1 MPENDTLKRYLDAGM
16 AFTQLTRARAEEM
29 VKDLVKRG
37 ELRREQVQEQVD
49 DLLDRSRQNTEA
61 LVGVVRKEIA
71 DQLGNLGLATKEDIK
86 RLEAK
91 IAGKPAGAA
100 KAPAKKASSSKTG
113 SSAKKAVKKA

>member
-1 MPENDTLKRYLDAGM
+1 MPENETLKRYLDAGM
-16 AFTQLTRARAEEM
+16 AFTQLTRARAEEI

-37 ELRREQVQEQVD
+37 EVRREQVQEQVEE
-49 DLLDRSRQNTEA
+49 LLDRSRQNTEM

-71 DQLGNLGLATKEDIK
+71 DQLGNLGLATKDDIK

-91 IAGKPAGAA
+91 IA
-100 KAPAKKASSSKTG
+100 KASGPAKKAAPPKKST

>member
-1 MPENDTLKRYLDAGM
+1 MPENETLKRYLDAGM
-16 AFTQLTRARAEEM
+16 AFTQLTRARAEEI

-37 ELRREQVQEQVD
+37 EVRREQVQEQVEE
-49 DLLDRSRQNTEA
+49 LLDRSRQNTEM

-71 DQLGNLGLATKEDIK
+71 DQLGNLGLATKDDIK

-91 IAGKPAGAA
+91 IAKASGPAT
-100 KAPAKKASSSKTG
+100 KVAPAKKST

>member
-1 MPENDTLKRYLDAGM
+1 MPENETLKRYLDAGM
-16 AFTQLTRARAEEM
+16 AFTQLTRARAEEI

-61 LVGVVRKEIA
+61 LVGLVRKEIA

-91 IAGKPAGAA
+91 IAKGAA
-100 KAPAKKASSSKTG
+100 PTKSTPATKSTSA
-113 SSAKKAVKKA
+113 AKKAVKKA

>member
-16 AFTQLTRARAEEM
+16 AFTALTRARAEEI

-61 LVGVVRKEIA
+61 LVGMVRKEIA

-91 IAGKPAGAA
+91 IAKSPAA
-100 KAPAKKASSSKTG
+100 KAPAKKSPG
-113 SSAKKAVKKA
+113 SAKKAVKKA

>member
-1 MPENDTLKRYLDAGM
+1 MPENETLKRYLDAGM
-16 AFTQLTRARAEEM
+16 AFTQLTRAKAEEI

-61 LVGVVRKEIA
+61 LVGLVRKEIA

-91 IAGKPAGAA
+91 IAKGSGPS
-100 KAPAKKASSSKTG
+100 KAVAKKSTG
-113 SSAKKAVKKA
+113 AAKKAVKKA

>member
-1 MPENDTLKRYLDAGM
+1 MPENETLKRYLDAGM
-16 AFTQLTRARAEEM
+16 AFTQLTRARAEEI

-49 DLLDRSRQNTEA
+49 ELLDRSRQNTEM

-91 IAGKPAGAA
+91 IAGKAPSAA
-100 KAPAKKASSSKTG
+100 TATKAPAKKSTAA
-113 SSAKKAVKKA
+113 AKKAVKKA

>member
-16 AFTQLTRARAEEM
+16 AFTQLTRARAEEI

-61 LVGVVRKEIA
+61 LVGLVRKEIA

-91 IAGKPAGAA
+91 IAGKQ
-100 KAPAKKASSSKTG
+100 APASTKKSASSSKAG
-113 SSAKKAVKKA
+113 AAKKAVKKA

>member
-1 MPENDTLKRYLDAGM
+1 MPENETLKRYLDTGL
-16 AFTQLTRARAEEM
+16 AFTQLTRARAEEI

-49 DLLDRSRQNTEA
+49 SLLDRSRQNTEA
-61 LVGVVRKEIA
+61 LVGLVRKEIA

-91 IAGKPAGAA
+91 IAKSSGTTKSTSA
-100 KAPAKKASSSKTG
+100 KTSTSA
-113 SSAKKAVKKA
+113 AKKAVKKA

>member
-1 MPENDTLKRYLDAGM
+1 MPDNETPLKRYLDAGM
-16 AFTQLTRARAEEM
+16 AFTALTRARAEEI

-91 IAGKPAGAA
+91 IAGKAPGAT
-100 KAPAKKASSSKTG
+100 KAVAKKSPSA
-113 SSAKKAVKKA
+113 AKKAVKKA